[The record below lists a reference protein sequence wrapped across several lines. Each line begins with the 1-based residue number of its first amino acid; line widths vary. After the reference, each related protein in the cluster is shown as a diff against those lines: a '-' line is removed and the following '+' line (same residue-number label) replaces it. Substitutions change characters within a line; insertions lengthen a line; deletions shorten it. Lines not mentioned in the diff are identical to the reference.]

1 MKGKLSGKK
10 CVIIGAS
17 SGIGSKITE
26 YFAKEDAGLII
37 ASRNIGA
44 LSKLAARLV
53 RYAGMDV
60 FRCDAA
66 VENDVLELFSF
77 IKKNHGRIDVLV
89 NCQGMARY
97 EKFEEHTLGNWE
109 ETLKTNLTSMFLTS
123 REAYKLMINRK
134 KGRIINISSMVGTQG
149 TYYKAGYVASK
160 FGVEGLSR
168 ALALEGQL
176 HNVKVTT
183 ICPGAVNSSFWDK
196 NPQYRPPE
204 KYSLQ
209 PEDIAELAVYV
220 ASLRDRVLLEQVV
233 IKPNYCLEKI
243 KSGK

>member
-77 IKKNHGRIDVLV
+77 IKKNHGRVDVLV

-123 REAYKLMINRK
+123 RE
-134 KGRIINISSMVGTQG
+134 
-149 TYYKAGYVASK
+149 
-160 FGVEGLSR
+160 
-168 ALALEGQL
+168 
-176 HNVKVTT
+176 VKV
-183 ICPGAVNSSFWDK
+183 GKAVLTASHILAKYKNSL
-196 NPQYRPPE
+196 
-204 KYSLQ
+204 SL
-209 PEDIAELAVYV
+209 
-220 ASLRDRVLLEQVV
+220 
-233 IKPNYCLEKI
+233 
-243 KSGK
+243 